1 MNVWQWFGNSKKQ
14 KTQLPKNKVIEPI
27 KVAATGFE
35 PATKSTQFGIFK
47 NRPKTLQN
55 KLNTS
60 TNSILNTVFII

>member
-35 PATKSTQFGIFK
+35 PATLRVEI
-47 NRPKTLQN
+47 
-55 KLNTS
+55 
-60 TNSILNTVFII
+60 